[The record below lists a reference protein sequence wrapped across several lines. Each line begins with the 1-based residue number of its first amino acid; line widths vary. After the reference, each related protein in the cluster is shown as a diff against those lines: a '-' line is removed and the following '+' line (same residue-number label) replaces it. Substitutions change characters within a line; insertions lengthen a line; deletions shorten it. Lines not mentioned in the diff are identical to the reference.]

1 MNMSIEE
8 AITFAHSKFGV
19 NYHDKKM
26 LNVLSK
32 TAQAWLKLTKT
43 IDRHDRMVDVSKPCP
58 KEPYAAGLWCAYRD
72 MFLKAQA
79 LFPTPPPKSKW
90 DRIREAIEIQGS
102 TNWTTMG
109 EMVKENLLEFI
120 DHLEKE
126 EKDQK

>member
-1 MNMSIEE
+1 MEE
-8 AITFAHSKFGV
+8 KFCK
-19 NYHDKKM
+19 DC
-26 LNVLSK
+26 
-32 TAQAWLKLTKT
+32 
-43 IDRHDRMVDVSKPCP
+43 PCLGP
-58 KEPYAAGLWCAYRD
+58 IGPLGTRDAKWCAYRD